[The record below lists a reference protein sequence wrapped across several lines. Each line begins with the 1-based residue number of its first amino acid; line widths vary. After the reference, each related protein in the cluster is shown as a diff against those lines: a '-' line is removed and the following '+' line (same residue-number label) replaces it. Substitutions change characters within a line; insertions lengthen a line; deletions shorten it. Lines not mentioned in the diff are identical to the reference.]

1 MKTIVGID
9 IGGSTTKI
17 SGFVEGN
24 LLKCVQ
30 VEASNPV
37 ASLFGAFGQFLTENE
52 LDLGD
57 ISQIR
62 LTGVGSMAVTKP
74 IYGIP
79 TYRVDEFIANGVGGR
94 YFAKAEK
101 SVVVSMG
108 TGTSYVLVEGD
119 KLSHLGGIAIGGG
132 TILGLSKLLLNTQDI
147 DAIQHMSLEGDYHN
161 IDLLIGDISKQ
172 PLPGLNLEV
181 TAANFGKVR
190 EMATKEDVAA
200 GIVHMVIEN
209 LCHTGTLIAQDK
221 GVKEFILIGSLAN
234 FAECEPITKDCA
246 ALAGE
251 GVYFVVP
258 QYAGFGTAIGTAL
271 ADIKDCKALAI

>member
-17 SGFVEGN
+17 SGFDN
-24 LLKCVQ
+24 QRLLKCVQ
-30 VEASNPV
+30 VEASNPI

-52 LDLGD
+52 LDLCD
-57 ISQIR
+57 IKEIR
-62 LTGVGSMAVTKP
+62 LTGVGSCDVSKP

-79 TYRVDEFIANGVGGR
+79 TFKVDEFVANGIGGR
-94 YFAKAEK
+94 YFAREEK

-108 TGTSYVLVEGD
+108 TGTSYVLAEGD
-119 KLSHLGGIAIGGG
+119 KLSYLGGIAIGGG

-147 DAIQHMSLEGDYHN
+147 DAIQSLSLQGDVN
-161 IDLLIGDISKQ
+161 QIDLRISDISRD
-172 PLPGLNLEV
+172 PLPGLNLNV
-181 TAANFGKVR
+181 TAANFGKV
-190 EMATKEDVAA
+190 EEIVTKEDIAA

-234 FAECEPITKDCA
+234 FAECAYITKECA
-246 ALAGE
+246 ELAGE

-258 QYAGFGTAIGTAL
+258 EYAGFGTSIGAAL
-271 ADIKDCKALAI
+271 VDSKECKTL

>member
-17 SGFVEGN
+17 SGFLNGE
-24 LLKCVQ
+24 LLKCIQ
-30 VEASNPV
+30 VEASNPI

-52 LDLGD
+52 LELTD
-57 ISQIR
+57 IAQIH
-62 LTGVGSMAVTKP
+62 LTGVGSSGVTKP

-79 TYRVDEFIANGVGGR
+79 TYKVDEFTANGIGGR
-94 YFAKAEK
+94 YFAKEDK

-132 TILGLSKLLLNTQDI
+132 TILGLSKLLLNTQDV
-147 DAIQHMSLEGDYHN
+147 DVIQELSSRGDYRQ

-172 PLPGLNLEV
+172 PLPGLNLNV
-181 TAANFGKVR
+181 TAANFGKVEEMVTR
-190 EMATKEDVAA
+190 EDIAA

-234 FAECEPITKDCA
+234 FKECDYITKDCA
-246 ALAGE
+246 DLAGE
-251 GVYFVVP
+251 GVHFVIP
-258 QYAGFGTAIGTAL
+258 EYAGFATSIGAAL
-271 ADIKDCKALAI
+271 VAGSECKAV

>member
-17 SGFVEGN
+17 SGFLNGE
-24 LLKCVQ
+24 LLKCIQ
-30 VEASNPV
+30 VEASNPI

-52 LDLGD
+52 LELTD
-57 ISQIR
+57 IAEIH
-62 LTGVGSMAVTKP
+62 LTGVGSSGVTKP

-79 TYRVDEFIANGVGGR
+79 TYKVDEFTANGIGGR
-94 YFAKAEK
+94 YFAKEDK

-132 TILGLSKLLLNTQDI
+132 TILGLSKLLLNTQDV
-147 DAIQHMSLEGDYHN
+147 DVIQELSSRGDYRQ

-172 PLPGLNLEV
+172 PLPGLNLNV
-181 TAANFGKVR
+181 TAANFGKVEEMVTR
-190 EMATKEDVAA
+190 EDIAA

-209 LCHTGTLIAQDK
+209 LCHTGTLIARDK

-234 FAECEPITKDCA
+234 FKECDYITKDCA
-246 ALAGE
+246 DLAGE
-251 GVYFVVP
+251 GVHFVIP
-258 QYAGFGTAIGTAL
+258 EYAGFATSIGAAL
-271 ADIKDCKALAI
+271 VAGRECKAV